1 MPYQVKLAVFE
12 GPLDLLLQLIERQEL
27 DITKVALAQVADQ
40 YLEYIS
46 LLPEVDPAILAD
58 FLVIAARLLLIKSL
72 ALLPKPPVEEEEP
85 QEDDGDALAKQLA
98 EYKRFKEA
106 AGFLRGREEA
116 AMRCY
121 VRSAPPPKVGS
132 SLRQG
137 EISLADLTAAFRS
150 VLARLAQ
157 EEPQATVA
165 PLIFSITDKIA
176 LILKALTKQ
185 GRASFQ
191 ALLAQAT
198 CKVEAIVTFLA
209 LLELLKNGQVM
220 AYQES
225 TFGEIIIAPGPNGL
239 TAPTT
244 QGES

>member
-1 MPYQVKLAVFE
+1 MPYQVKIAVFE

-72 ALLPKPPVEEEEP
+72 ALLPKPPMVVEEEH
-85 QEDDGDALAKQLA
+85 QEDDGDLLVEQLA

-106 AGFLRGREEA
+106 AGFLRGREESG
-116 AMRCY
+116 MRCY
-121 VRSAPPPKVGS
+121 VRSAPPPKMGG

-150 VLARLAQ
+150 VSARSAQ
-157 EEPQATVA
+157 GEPQATVA
-165 PLIFSITDKIA
+165 PLVFSLKDKIA
-176 LILKALTKQ
+176 LIREILLRQGKAI
-185 GRASFQ
+185 FQ

-209 LLELLKNGQVM
+209 LLELLKNGQVT

-225 TFGEIIIAPGPNGL
+225 TFGEIIIVPGPNGL
-239 TAPTT
+239 TTPK
-244 QGES
+244 GES